1 MAAMSDL
8 SDRLRKRFIV
18 IDGPDGA
25 GKTTQAKLLAGFLQ
39 QEGVSVCVVCDPGGT
54 PIGDGIRRML
64 LDRDHGEMSVEC
76 ELMLYMAS
84 RAQLA
89 AEVIRPALDSGQ
101 CVLCDRYISSTIA
114 YQGAGGADVAAI
126 RAVGLAAVGDTWP
139 DLTVILDID
148 PQEGLIRAGRAADAD
163 RIESKNLEYHR
174 KVRELFLSQARDEP
188 GRCAV
193 VDASG
198 GIDQVQQRL
207 RDAISSWQWQP

>member
-8 SDRLRKRFIV
+8 SDRLRKKFIV
-18 IDGPDGA
+18 IDGPDGS
-25 GKTTQAKLLAGFLQ
+25 GKTTQAKLLGQFLQ
-39 QEGVSVCVVCDPGGT
+39 QQGVSVCVVCDPGGT
-54 PIGDGIRRML
+54 PIGDGIRRIL

-114 YQGAGGADVAAI
+114 YQGAGGADVEAI

-148 PQEGLIRAGRAADAD
+148 PQEGLIRAGKAGAAD
-163 RIESKNLEYHR
+163 RIESKDLQYHR
-174 KVRELFLSQARDEP
+174 KVCELFLSQARNEP
-188 GRCAV
+188 GRYAV
-193 VDASG
+193 IDASG
-198 GIDQVQQRL
+198 GVEQVQQRL
-207 RDAISSWQWQP
+207 RDAIANWQWQP